1 MERNERYTD
10 ELLKKLIGRAPLDQP
25 SDSFVDK
32 VMSGILPMPETAR
45 QKKPFFLMVR
55 ASIPWVLLSA
65 FFILFLVSSDVP
77 YLSSLPGGAYL
88 RETLWPS
95 IVSMFS
101 GFSRLV
107 PERPAS
113 FVLPVVVAGVL
124 LFGLERLLSRK
135 MSAKHHAS

>member
-1 MERNERYTD
+1 MERNEQYTD
-10 ELLKKLIGRAPLDQP
+10 EFLKKVIGRTPLDQP

-32 VMSGILPMPETAR
+32 VMSGILPMPETVG

-55 ASIPWVLLSA
+55 SSIPWVLLSA
-65 FFILFLVSSDVP
+65 FFILFLVSSDIP
-77 YLSSLPGGAYL
+77 YLSSLPGGTYL

-107 PERPAS
+107 PDRSAS
-113 FVLPVVVAGVL
+113 LILPVVVAGVL
-124 LFGLERLLSRK
+124 LFGLERLLSRR